1 MATNDALQDDRQR
14 DPEVVTTG
22 ALLTKEMEETNHWAR
37 LGAQLY
43 FGWFTL
49 LLTVNGFAIGW
60 LFTSKVATPQ
70 LFARV
75 VFCAFVVLDVLG
87 TIATFRIRQHL
98 FDSDRRIKEV
108 IKKLTQH
115 RVIEGTSPQ
124 SPVPLGAIKT
134 ALGFTGIALIVLA
147 LFWSILVIFAH
158 RLADG

>member
-1 MATNDALQDDRQR
+1 MQNGGQR
-14 DPEVVTTG
+14 GPEGITTD

-60 LFTSKVATPQ
+60 LFTSKVAMPQ
-70 LFARV
+70 LLARL
-75 VFCAFVVLDVLG
+75 VFCAFAGLDVLG

-98 FDSDRRIKEV
+98 YASHLRIKEV
-108 IKKLTQH
+108 ITKLTQH
-115 RVIEGTSPQ
+115 RVIEGTAPQ

-134 ALGFTGIALIVLA
+134 GLGFTGLGLIMLVF
-147 LFWSILVIFAH
+147 FWSILAIFTP
-158 RLADG
+158 RIVNG